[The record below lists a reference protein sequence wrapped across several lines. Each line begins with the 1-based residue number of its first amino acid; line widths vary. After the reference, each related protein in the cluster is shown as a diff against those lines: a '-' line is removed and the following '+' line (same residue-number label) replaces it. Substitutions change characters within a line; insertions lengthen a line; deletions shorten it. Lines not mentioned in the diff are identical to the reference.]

1 MRLKPVESSAASDAT
16 ASARGEIRRLHR
28 APEPEVLKPLLKDA
42 ALTGDSRRRVEERAL
57 AMLKE
62 LRAAQS
68 SGWVNQFLQEYR
80 LNTSEG
86 IALLSLAEAFLR
98 VPDPETAD
106 QLIADKL
113 GNADW
118 RAHKGRSHSTLV
130 NSATWGLV
138 IGRALVS
145 ETEQA
150 SALKRLIG
158 RVGEPFVRQ
167 AVGAA
172 MRLMGEIFVMG
183 RTIDEAIRRM
193 DRRENAGFTASFDML
208 GEAARTF
215 PDAERYFASYEGA
228 IRAVGK
234 VAKRGHSISVKLS
247 ALHPRY
253 EVAQYETC
261 VPSLIEQVEAL
272 AMLAKASDIAFTI
285 DAEESERLE
294 MSLDIIE
301 AVAGLPPLRGWEGL
315 GMAVQAYGKR
325 CRPTIAWADAVG
337 AATGRRIAV
346 RLVKGAYWDSEIKR
360 TQEQGFA
367 DYPLFTRKAATDVS
381 YLACAKDMLG
391 AKNIF
396 SAFATHNALTVA
408 TLLEWAG
415 PSRDFE
421 FQRLHGMGEG
431 LYEPLVREQG
441 YRTRIYAP
449 VGGHRDLLAYLVR
462 RLLENGANSSFVHQ
476 LADERLSDADILA
489 DPVAKIA
496 AVGGT
501 RHPAIPLPKDLFEP
515 VRGNSRG
522 IDLNDRVELERIAVV
537 VSGNPFA
544 PSEVEGPS
552 RAKPRAVLGSAR
564 RGVSTSLDTNG
575 HRLTGESSEAPPVT
589 STGEGA
595 AQCAAEA
602 KAMVARALTAFP
614 AWDARPVE
622 ARAACLDRLADL
634 LEQER
639 DALMRLCVQEAKKT
653 IPDALAEVREA
664 VDFCR
669 YYANEARRGLQPV
682 ELPGPTGERNIL
694 RMAGRGAWVCIAPWN
709 FPLAILLGQVT
720 AALVAGNAVIA
731 KPAPQ
736 TPEIAAYAVGLAHGA
751 GIPEDA
757 LILAP
762 GGPDMGAALVE
773 DSRIAGIAFTGSTAT
788 AKRIARELLSDDE
801 RPIIPFIA
809 ETGGINAMI
818 VDSTALPEQVVVDV
832 VTSAF
837 RSAGQRCSALRVL
850 LLQEEIAERTLE
862 MLAGAMD
869 TLIVGDPADPRTDVG
884 PVIDEGAYARLM
896 AHREETRADWI
907 HTVGISKPLP
917 FRGGEEPGAAGRR
930 GGAGPT
936 DKPHPN
942 PSPEGEGLFVPPT
955 LIRVARVE
963 DVRREWFGPLLHV
976 ATWKAGQLAETVERV
991 NRSGFGLTMGLHS
1004 RIARAA
1010 ETVEETAT
1018 VGNLYVNRSMIGAI
1032 VGSQPFGGEGL
1043 SGTGP
1048 KAGGP
1053 HYLPRFCAERVTST
1067 DTTSA
1072 GGNAT
1077 LLSLEDV
1084 GL

>member
-1 MRLKPVESSAASDAT
+1 MSDAT
-16 ASARGEIRRLHR
+16 ASARADIMRLHR
-28 APEPEVLKPLLKDA
+28 APEPDVLAPLLKDA
-42 ALTGDSRRRVEERAL
+42 ALDPESRGRVENRAL
-57 AMLKE
+57 EMLAE

-118 RAHKGRSHSTLV
+118 KAHAGKSHSTLV

-145 ETEQA
+145 ESEQA
-150 SALKRLIG
+150 SALKRLIA
-158 RVGEPFVRQ
+158 RAGEPFVRQ

-172 MRLMGEIFVMG
+172 MRMMGEIFVMG
-183 RTIDEAIRRM
+183 RTIDEALGRM
-193 DRRENAGFTASFDML
+193 KKRENRGFTASFDML

-215 PDAERYFASYEGA
+215 PDAERYFRSYEDA
-228 IRAVGK
+228 IKAVGK
-234 VAKRGHSISVKLS
+234 VADQGHSISVKLS

-253 EVAQYETC
+253 EVAQYDRC
-261 VPSLIEQVEAL
+261 VSSLTEQVEAL
-272 AMLAKASDIAFTI
+272 ATLAKRFDIAFTI

-294 MSLDIIE
+294 MSLDII
-301 AVAGLPPLRGWEGL
+301 ARVAGLPSLNDWDGL
-315 GMAVQAYGKR
+315 GIAVQAYGKR
-325 CRPTIAWADAVG
+325 CRPTLAWADALG

-346 RLVKGAYWDSEIKR
+346 RLVKGAYWDSEIKH
-360 TQEQGFA
+360 TQEQGLP

-381 YLACAKDMLG
+381 YLACARDML
-391 AKNIF
+391 AARNIYP
-396 SAFATHNALTVA
+396 AFATHNALTVA
-408 TLLEWAG
+408 TILEWAG
-415 PSRDFE
+415 KSRDFE

-431 LYEPLVREQG
+431 LYERLVREEG
-441 YRTRIYAP
+441 YHTRIYAP

-496 AVGGT
+496 AVGGK
-501 RHPAIPLPKDLFEP
+501 RHPSIPLPEDLFAPE
-515 VRGNSRG
+515 RKNSTG
-522 IDLNDRVELERIAVV
+522 IDLSHKPELERVAKLVQTPLPFLANGRNRGAYLQPEHAPAREKKEATDAV
-537 VSGNPFA
+537 
-544 PSEVEGPS
+544 S
-552 RAKPRAVLGSAR
+552 RALG
-564 RGVSTSLDTNG
+564 
-575 HRLTGESSEAPPVT
+575 
-589 STGEGA
+589 
-595 AQCAAEA
+595 
-602 KAMVARALTAFP
+602 AFP
-614 AWDARPVE
+614 SWSMQSVE
-622 ARAACLDRLADL
+622 RRAACLDRLADL

-639 DALMRLCVQEAKKT
+639 DTLMALAVQEAYKT
-653 IPDALAEVREA
+653 IPDALGEVREA

-669 YYANEARRGLQPV
+669 YYAAQARERLQPI
-682 ELPGPTGERNIL
+682 ELPGPTGERNVI
-694 RMAGRGAWVCIAPWN
+694 RMEGRGTWVCIAPWN
-709 FPLAILLGQVT
+709 FPLAIFLGQVT
-720 AALVAGNAVIA
+720 AALVAGNTVVA

-736 TPEIAAYAVGLAHGA
+736 TPEIAAYAVGLAHSA

-757 LILAP
+757 LVLAV
-762 GGPDMGAALVE
+762 GGPAIGQALME
-773 DSRIAGIAFTGSTAT
+773 DVRIAGVAFTGSTAT
-788 AKRIARELLSDDE
+788 AKRIARTLLEDDE
-801 RPIIPFIA
+801 RPIVPLIA

-818 VDSTALPEQVVVDV
+818 VDSTALPEQVVADV
-832 VTSAF
+832 VTSSF

-850 LLQEEIAERTLE
+850 LLQEEIADRTLE
-862 MLAGAMD
+862 MLSGAMD
-869 TLIVGDPADPRTDVG
+869 TLVVGDPADPRTDVG
-884 PVIDEGAYARLM
+884 PVIDQGAYDRLM
-896 AHREETRADWI
+896 AHRHAKQNSWLKTI
-907 HTVGISKPLP
+907 PV
-917 FRGGEEPGAAGRR
+917 
-930 GGAGPT
+930 
-936 DKPHPN
+936 
-942 PSPEGEGLFVPPT
+942 PESGLFVPPT
-955 LIRVARVE
+955 MIGVPDIE
-963 DVRREWFGPLLHV
+963 HVRCEHFGPLLHV
-976 ATWKAGQLAETVERV
+976 TTWKAGQLGETVARV
-991 NRSGFGLTMGLHS
+991 NATGFGLTMGLHS

-1010 ETVEETAT
+1010 EAVEEVAK

-1067 DTTSA
+1067 DTTSS

>member
-1 MRLKPVESSAASDAT
+1 LATATLTPAVASAAA
-16 ASARGEIRRLHR
+16 AVRAEIRRLHR
-28 APEPEVLKPLLKDA
+28 APEPDVLAPLVKDS
-42 ALTGDSRRRVEERAL
+42 ALDPESRRRVESRAL
-57 AMLKE
+57 GMLAE
-62 LRAAQS
+62 LRAAQG

-118 RAHKGRSHSTLV
+118 KAHAGKSHSTLV

-150 SALKRLIG
+150 SALKRLIA
-158 RVGEPFVRQ
+158 RAGEPFVRQ

-172 MRLMGEIFVMG
+172 MRMMGEIFVMG
-183 RTIDEAIRRM
+183 RTIEEAIGRM
-193 DRRENAGFTASFDML
+193 RKKENRNFTASFDML

-215 PDAERYFASYEGA
+215 PDAERYFRSYEGA
-228 IRAVGK
+228 IHAVGK
-234 VAKRGHSISVKLS
+234 VAAEGHSISVKLS

-253 EVAQYETC
+253 EVAQYDRS
-261 VPSLIEQVEAL
+261 VSSLTEQVEAL
-272 AMLAKASDIAFTI
+272 ATLAKRYGIAFTI
-285 DAEESERLE
+285 DAEESERLD
-294 MSLDIIE
+294 MSLDIIGN
-301 AVAGLPPLRGWEGL
+301 VAGLPALKGWDGL

-325 CRPTIAWADAVG
+325 CRPTLAWADALG

-346 RLVKGAYWDSEIKR
+346 RLVKGAYWDSEIKH
-360 TQEQGFA
+360 TQEQGLP

-381 YLACAKDMLG
+381 YLACARDMLR
-391 AKNIF
+391 ARNIYP
-396 SAFATHNALTVA
+396 AFATHNALTVA
-408 TLLEWAG
+408 TILEWAG
-415 PSRDFE
+415 DSRDFE

-431 LYEPLVREQG
+431 LYESLVREQG
-441 YRTRIYAP
+441 YHTRIYAP

-476 LADERLSDADILA
+476 LADEKLTDADILA
-489 DPVAKIA
+489 DPVAKIV
-496 AVGGT
+496 AVGGS
-501 RHPAIPLPKDLFEP
+501 RHPKIPLPSELFAPERP
-515 VRGNSRG
+515 NSEG
-522 IDLNDRVELERIAVV
+522 IDLNDREELARVV
-537 VSGNPFA
+537 
-544 PSEVEGPS
+544 
-552 RAKPRAVLGSAR
+552 RAVSQPLP
-564 RGVSTSLDTNG
+564 N
-575 HRLTGESSEAPPVT
+575 VT
-589 STGEGA
+589 SPGPDPSHAPGSGVGNVTQPHHAPGGDKA
-595 AQCAAEA
+595 RAAEA
-602 KAMVARALTAFP
+602 VERALAGFP
-614 AWDARPVE
+614 AWSQQSVE
-622 ARAACLDRLADL
+622 HRAACLDRLAGL

-639 DALMRLCVQEAKKT
+639 ERLMAIAVQEAFKT
-653 IPDALAEVREA
+653 IPDALGEVREA

-669 YYANEARRGLQPV
+669 YYAAQARSGLQPI
-682 ELPGPTGERNIL
+682 ELPGPTGERNVM
-694 RMAGRGAWVCIAPWN
+694 RMEGRGVWVCIAPWN
-709 FPLAILLGQVT
+709 FPLAIFLGQVT
-720 AALVAGNAVIA
+720 AALVTGNSVVA

-736 TPEIAAYAVGLAHGA
+736 TPEIARYAVELAYRA
-751 GIPEDA
+751 GVPRDA
-757 LILAP
+757 LVLAV
-762 GGPDMGAALVE
+762 GGPEIGQALME
-773 DSRIAGIAFTGSTAT
+773 DVRIAGVAFTGSTAT
-788 AKRIARELLSDDE
+788 AKRIARTLLEDDE
-801 RPIIPFIA
+801 RPIVPLIA

-818 VDSTALPEQVVVDV
+818 VDSTALPEQVVADV

-850 LLQEEIAERTLE
+850 LLQEEIADRTLE
-862 MLAGAMD
+862 MLSGAMD
-869 TLIVGDPADPRTDVG
+869 TLVVGDPADGRTDVG
-884 PVIDEGAYARLM
+884 PVIDEGAYERLM
-896 AHREETRADWI
+896 SHRAASQNRWL
-907 HTVGISKPLP
+907 HTIKV
-917 FRGGEEPGAAGRR
+917 
-930 GGAGPT
+930 
-936 DKPHPN
+936 
-942 PSPEGEGLFVPPT
+942 PERGLFVPPT
-955 LIRVARVE
+955 TIAVDQIE

-976 ATWKAGQLAETVERV
+976 ATWKAGALPETIARV

-1010 ETVEETAT
+1010 EAVEDVAR

-1053 HYLPRFCAERVTST
+1053 HYLPRFCTERVTST
-1067 DTTSA
+1067 DTTSS

>member
-1 MRLKPVESSAASDAT
+1 MADAT
-16 ASARGEIRRLHR
+16 ATARSELRKLHR
-28 APEPEVLKPLLKDA
+28 APEPEVLKPLLRDA
-42 ALTGDSRRRVEERAL
+42 ALDPDSRRRVENRAL
-57 AMLKE
+57 AMLGE

-118 RAHKGRSHSTLV
+118 RSHKGKSHSTLV

-150 SALKRLIG
+150 SALKRLLS
-158 RVGEPFVRQ
+158 RAGEPFVRQ

-183 RTIDEAIRRM
+183 RNIDEAIRRM
-193 DRRENAGFTASFDML
+193 EKRENSGFTASFDML

-215 PDAERYFASYEGA
+215 PDAERYFQSYERA

-234 VAKRGHSISVKLS
+234 VADRGHSISVKLS

-253 EVAQYETC
+253 EVAQYERC
-261 VPSLIEQVEAL
+261 IPSLIEQVEAL
-272 AMLAKASDIAFTI
+272 AMLAKQSGIAFTI

-301 AVAGLPPLRGWEGL
+301 TVAGLASLKGWDGL

-325 CRPTIAWADAVG
+325 CRPTVAWADAIG

-360 TQEQGFA
+360 TQEQGLA
-367 DYPLFTRKAATDVS
+367 DYPLFTRKASTDVS
-381 YLACAKDMLG
+381 YLACAKDMLA
-391 AKNIF
+391 AKNIYP
-396 SAFATHNALTVA
+396 AFATHNALTVA
-408 TLLEWAG
+408 TILEWAG
-415 PSRDFE
+415 TSREFE

-431 LYEPLVREQG
+431 LYETLVREQG
-441 YRTRIYAP
+441 YQTRIYAP

-476 LADERLSDADILA
+476 LADESLSDADLIA

-501 RHPAIPLPKDLFEP
+501 RHPAIPLPRDLFAPERP
-515 VRGNSRG
+515 NSRG
-522 IDLNDRVELERIAVV
+522 IDLQDREELARVAGAVALPGEGRGPG
-537 VSGNPFA
+537 SA
-544 PSEVEGPS
+544 PELGPGLRRGAKPAVQSTGAGSAQCKAEADAMVS
-552 RAKPRAVLGSAR
+552 RALA
-564 RGVSTSLDTNG
+564 
-575 HRLTGESSEAPPVT
+575 
-589 STGEGA
+589 
-595 AQCAAEA
+595 
-602 KAMVARALTAFP
+602 AFP
-614 AWDARPVE
+614 AWDERSVDE
-622 ARAACLDRLADL
+622 RAACLERLADL
-634 LEQER
+634 LERER
-639 DALMRLCVQEAKKT
+639 DALMRICVQEARKT

-669 YYANEARRGLQPV
+669 YYAAQARKGLQPV
-682 ELPGPTGERNIL
+682 ELPGPTGERNVL
-694 RMAGRGAWVCIAPWN
+694 RMGGRGVWVCIAPWN
-709 FPLAILLGQVT
+709 FPLAIFLGQVS
-720 AALVAGNAVIA
+720 AALVAGNAVVA

-751 GIPEDA
+751 GIPEDV
-757 LILAP
+757 LVLAS

-788 AKRIARELLSDDE
+788 AKRIARELVSDDE

-869 TLIVGDPADPRTDVG
+869 SLVVGDPALPGTDVG
-884 PVIDEGAYARLM
+884 PVIDQGAFDRLM
-896 AHREETRADWI
+896 EHREETRRRWIKTVDAPAD
-907 HTVGISKPLP
+907 
-917 FRGGEEPGAAGRR
+917 
-930 GGAGPT
+930 
-936 DKPHPN
+936 
-942 PSPEGEGLFVPPT
+942 GLFVPPT
-955 LIRVARVE
+955 LIRVDRVE
-963 DVRREWFGPLLHV
+963 DVKKEWFGPLLHV
-976 ATWKAGQLAETVERV
+976 ATWKSGRLAETVERV

-1010 ETVEETAT
+1010 ETVEELAT

>member
-1 MRLKPVESSAASDAT
+1 MADAT
-16 ASARGEIRRLHR
+16 ATAREELRRLHR
-28 APEPEVLKPLLKDA
+28 APEPEVLKPLLRDA
-42 ALTGDSRRRVEERAL
+42 WLDAESRARVEGRARE
-57 AMLKE
+57 MLGR

-86 IALLSLAEAFLR
+86 VALLSLAEAFLR

-113 GNADW
+113 GDADW
-118 RAHKGRSHSTLV
+118 RAHAGKSHSTLV

-145 ETEQA
+145 GTEQA
-150 SALKRLIG
+150 SSLKRLMG

-183 RTIDEAIRRM
+183 RNIDEAIRRM
-193 DRRENAGFTASFDML
+193 EKSENAGFSASFDML

-215 PDAERYFASYEGA
+215 PDAERYFRSYEDA
-228 IRAVGK
+228 IRAVGR
-234 VAKRGHSISVKLS
+234 VAARGHSISVKLS

-253 EVAQYETC
+253 EVAQYDRC
-261 VPSLIEQVEAL
+261 VPSLIQQVEAL
-272 AMLAKASDIAFTI
+272 AMLARDSGIGFTI

-301 AVAGLPPLRGWEGL
+301 AVAGLPSLRGWDGL

-325 CRPTIAWADAVG
+325 CRPTLAWANALG
-337 AATGRRIAV
+337 QGTGRRISV

-360 TQEQGFA
+360 TQEQGLA

-381 YLACAKDMLG
+381 YLAGARDML
-391 AKNIF
+391 AADHIYP
-396 SAFATHNALTVA
+396 AFATHNALTVA
-408 TLLEWAG
+408 TILEWAG
-415 PSRDFE
+415 DRRDFE

-431 LYEPLVREQG
+431 LYETLVRERG
-441 YRTRIYAP
+441 YATRIYAP

-476 LADERLSDADILA
+476 LADETLTDDEILA
-489 DPVAKIA
+489 DPVAKIH
-496 AVGGT
+496 AVGGS
-501 RHPAIPLPKDLFEP
+501 RHPAISLPGDLFAPERP
-515 VRGNSRG
+515 NSEG
-522 IDLNDRVELERIAVV
+522 LDLNDRPELARIA
-537 VSGNPFA
+537 A
-544 PSEVEGPS
+544 
-552 RAKPRAVLGSAR
+552 AV
-564 RGVSTSLDTNG
+564 
-575 HRLTGESSEAPPVT
+575 APPLDLAVPP
-589 STGEGA
+589 SPPADEL
-595 AQCAAEA
+595 
-602 KAMVARALTAFP
+602 VARALNGFTD
-614 AWDARPVE
+614 WSRRSVE
-622 ARAACLDRLADL
+622 ERAAALDRLADL
-634 LEQER
+634 LER
-639 DALMRLCVQEAKKT
+639 DRDMLMRIAVQEAKKT

-669 YYANEARRGLQPV
+669 YYAAQARRHLQPL
-682 ELPGPTGERNIL
+682 ELPGPTGERNVL
-694 RMAGRGAWVCIAPWN
+694 RMEGRGAWVCIAPWN
-709 FPLAILLGQVT
+709 FPLAIFLGQVS
-720 AALVAGNAVIA
+720 AALAAGNAVIA
-731 KPAPQ
+731 KPASQ
-736 TPEIAAYAVGLAHGA
+736 TPKIAEYAVALAHEA

-757 LILAP
+757 LILAA
-762 GGPDMGAALVE
+762 GRRDLGQKLME
-773 DSRIAGIAFTGSTAT
+773 DVRIAGVAFTGSTAT
-788 AKRIARELLSDDE
+788 AKTIARTLIADDD
-801 RPIIPFIA
+801 RDIIPLIA

-818 VDSTALPEQVVVDV
+818 VDSTALPEQVVIDV

-837 RSAGQRCSALRVL
+837 RSAGQRCSALRL
-850 LLQEEIAERTLE
+850 LVLQEEVADRILE

-869 TLIVGDPADPRTDVG
+869 SLVVGDPADPRTDVG
-884 PVIDEGAYARLM
+884 PVIDQPSWDKLM
-896 AHREETRADWI
+896 
-907 HTVGISKPLP
+907 
-917 FRGGEEPGAAGRR
+917 GRR
-930 GGAGPT
+930 EAMKDRIVKTVPV
-936 DKPHPN
+936 PAQ
-942 PSPEGEGLFVPPT
+942 GLFVPPT
-955 LIRVARVE
+955 LIRIDAIE
-963 DVRREWFGPLLHV
+963 DLREEWFGPLLHV
-976 ATWKAGQLAETVERV
+976 ATWQGGDLAGTVERV
-991 NRSGFGLTMGLHS
+991 NASRFGLTMGLHS

-1010 ETVEETAT
+1010 ETVEDVAT

-1032 VGSQPFGGEGL
+1032 VGSQPFGGEGQ

-1067 DTTSA
+1067 DTTSS

>member
-1 MRLKPVESSAASDAT
+1 MADAT
-16 ASARGEIRRLHR
+16 ATARSELRKLHR
-28 APEPEVLKPLLKDA
+28 ASEPEVLKPLLRDA
-42 ALTGDSRRRVEERAL
+42 ALDADSRKRVEKRAL
-57 AMLKE
+57 AMLGD

-118 RAHKGRSHSTLV
+118 RSHKGKSHSTLV

-145 ETEQA
+145 ESEQA
-150 SALKRLIG
+150 SALKRLLS
-158 RVGEPFVRQ
+158 RAGEPFVRQ

-183 RTIDEAIRRM
+183 RAIDEAIRRM
-193 DRRENAGFTASFDML
+193 EKRDNAGFTASFDML

-215 PDAERYFASYEGA
+215 PDAERYFRSYEDA

-234 VAKRGHSISVKLS
+234 VAERGHSISVKLS

-253 EVAQYETC
+253 EVAQYERC
-261 VPSLIEQVEAL
+261 VPNLIEQVEAL
-272 AMLAKASDIAFTI
+272 AVLARDSGIAFTV

-301 AVAGLPPLRGWEGL
+301 AVAGLPSLKGWDGL

-325 CRPTIAWADAVG
+325 CRPTIAWADAIG
-337 AATGRRIAV
+337 ARTGRRIAV

-360 TQEQGFA
+360 TQEQGLA
-367 DYPLFTRKAATDVS
+367 DYPLFTRKASTDVS
-381 YLACAKDMLG
+381 YLACAKDMLA
-391 AKNIF
+391 AKNIYP
-396 SAFATHNALTVA
+396 AFATHNALTVA

-415 PSRDFE
+415 SSRDFE

-431 LYEPLVREQG
+431 LYESLVREQG
-441 YRTRIYAP
+441 YHTRIYAP

-476 LADERLSDADILA
+476 LADERLSDSDLIA

-501 RHPAIPLPKDLFEP
+501 RHPAIPLPRDLFAPERP
-515 VRGNSRG
+515 NSQG
-522 IDLNDRVELERIAVV
+522 LDLQDREELARVA
-537 VSGNPFA
+537 
-544 PSEVEGPS
+544 
-552 RAKPRAVLGSAR
+552 RAVA
-564 RGVSTSLDTNG
+564 
-575 HRLTGESSEAPPVT
+575 SEEQWKPAVT
-589 STGEGA
+589 STGEGSDR
-595 AQCAAEA
+595 CRAEA
-602 KAMVARALTAFP
+602 GAMVSRALAAFP
-614 AWDARPVE
+614 AWDSRPVGE
-622 ARAACLDRLADL
+622 RADCLERLADL
-634 LEQER
+634 LERER
-639 DALMRLCVQEAKKT
+639 DALMRICVQEARKT

-669 YYANEARRGLQPV
+669 YYAAQARKGLQPV
-682 ELPGPTGERNIL
+682 ELPGPTGERNLL
-694 RMAGRGAWVCIAPWN
+694 RMGGRGAWVCIAPWN
-709 FPLAILLGQVT
+709 FPLAIFLGQAS
-720 AALVAGNAVIA
+720 AALVAGNAVVA

-751 GIPEDA
+751 GIPDDV

-773 DSRIAGIAFTGSTAT
+773 DGRIAGIAFTGSTAT
-788 AKRIARELLSDDE
+788 AKRIARELLNDDE

-837 RSAGQRCSALRVL
+837 RSAGQRCSALRLL

-869 TLIVGDPADPRTDVG
+869 ALVVGDPALPATDVG
-884 PVIDEGAYARLM
+884 PVIDQGAYDRLM
-896 AHREETRADWI
+896 AHREETRPRWI
-907 HTVGISKPLP
+907 KTVDAPP
-917 FRGGEEPGAAGRR
+917 
-930 GGAGPT
+930 
-936 DKPHPN
+936 
-942 PSPEGEGLFVPPT
+942 EGLFVPPT
-955 LIRVARVE
+955 LIRVDRVE
-963 DVRREWFGPLLHV
+963 DVRKEWFGPLLHV
-976 ATWKAGQLAETVERV
+976 ATWKAGRLAETVERV

-1010 ETVEETAT
+1010 ETVEELAT